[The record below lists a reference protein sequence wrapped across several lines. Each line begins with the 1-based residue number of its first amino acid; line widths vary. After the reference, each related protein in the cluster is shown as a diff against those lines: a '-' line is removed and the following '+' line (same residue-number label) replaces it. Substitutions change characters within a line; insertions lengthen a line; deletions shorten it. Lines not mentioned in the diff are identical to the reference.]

1 MSEKVRLL
9 DAAAELGI
17 SQQSV
22 REHMRRGIWD
32 LGEVVPPS
40 KSGKKNWEFHI
51 YRPKLNK
58 QLGKMLGGQE
68 SD

>member
-1 MSEKVRLL
+1 MSEKVRLA

-22 REHMRRGIWD
+22 REHMKRGIWD

-40 KSGKKNWEFHI
+40 KSGKKTWEYHI
-51 YRPKLNK
+51 YRTKLDR
-58 QLGKMLGGQE
+58 QLGKIR
-68 SD
+68 